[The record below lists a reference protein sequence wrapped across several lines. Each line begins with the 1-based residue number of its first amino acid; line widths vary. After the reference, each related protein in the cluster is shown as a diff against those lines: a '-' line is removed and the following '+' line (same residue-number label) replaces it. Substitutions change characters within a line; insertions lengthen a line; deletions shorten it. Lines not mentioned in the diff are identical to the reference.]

1 MYRNKSQFIFT
12 HKDFPYV
19 TDSSWWKITSNLQKR
34 TILKKISK
42 TEFALSEFIPKPK
55 TEKEWLILVTNLPK
69 REEKN
74 TSILQNTIK
83 NKNSARANTPYEI
96 NTLLE
101 LALWDENANI
111 HNINIKVIV
120 PNLFTTLKSNG
131 NPINTDNGSIQII
144 NRKINN
150 LTINGFVYPNNTFM
164 IFIRNTFDPIIIN
177 IGGIIKLRSV
187 LEQIR
192 ISLSEF
198 VNEIPEVDTG
208 FEVVKFDYA
217 HDGKLLQNVSVNYNY
232 IDIEKQLIQIYTKRS
247 NKLFTKIRIEKRDT
261 SPNEMFFGEFVSI
274 LLPHNFRKT

>member
-19 TDSSWWKITSNLQKR
+19 PDSSWWKITSNLQKR